1 MMELN
6 ELIDGLED
14 RRQIFEKIAEI
25 DEQIQRLLK
34 KLAEELEEKNIK
46 EGKET
51 MRRIGYFR
59 RSRRLLN
66 KKISN
71 EEEMDGIDEH

>member
-14 RRQIFEKIAEI
+14 EHQIYEKIAEI
-25 DEQIQRLLK
+25 DEQIQRLLE
-34 KLAEELEEKNIK
+34 KLANELGEKRIK

-66 KKISN
+66 KKINN
-71 EEEMDGIDEH
+71 EEEMDGFDDH